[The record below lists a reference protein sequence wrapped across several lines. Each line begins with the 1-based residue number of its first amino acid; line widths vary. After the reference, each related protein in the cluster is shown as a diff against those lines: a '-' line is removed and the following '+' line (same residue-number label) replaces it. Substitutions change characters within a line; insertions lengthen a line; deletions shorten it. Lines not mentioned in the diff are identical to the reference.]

1 MKQLIKASSSRT
13 YKYRLFNTDKLAH
26 KFNHTQQIERVYFNY
41 ALKYLYQHY
50 GVGHINSYFPVGAR
64 RQYLIKDLKQFA
76 RLKAEQHGF
85 NLKKLDYSVQSID
98 KMLEQLCI
106 NFDKYRKK
114 QYQVINYWSDSNK
127 QHYIKTHVTGL
138 SGYYRIGHKHRDNLQ
153 NSVYFKYNNHNIG
166 INNNYSIKVPY
177 FKNLQTIE
185 SLTHLKGKKILGV
198 IIVKR
203 KRFYE
208 LQVITKFEKK
218 KEVNDISYIE
228 GLDVNLANNE
238 FFVLSSGEV
247 ISWTDKV
254 ANSYNRLDKQS
265 RSLQHYLTTDNH
277 RYDSSR
283 KTKYKQAQLTRV
295 EDKMKNIL
303 DNWELEVAKYLSKT
317 YPVLAMEQLDSFK
330 LRLSKRTI
338 PSLRKNTNHKLSKLQ
353 PTEFRQYMEDV
364 YQNDGHILF
373 EVNSI
378 DTSKTCNYCSHINH
392 NLKVGAKYWTCPSCG
407 KEINRDQ
414 NATFNI
420 RDWALDP
427 SKHAVMQQQERFK
440 YLDKS
445 KLVVQY

>member
-1 MKQLIKASSSRT
+1 MNIAFKSTGSRT
-13 YKYRLFNTDKLAH
+13 YKYKLLTTSSVVN
-26 KFNHTQQIERVYFNY
+26 KFSYIQQIEGIYFNY

-50 GVGHINSYFPVGAR
+50 GIGHLSSYFPTGTKR
-64 RQYLIKDLKQFA
+64 KYLIRTLESFA

-106 NFDKYRKK
+106 NFDKYHKK
-114 QYQVINYWSDSNK
+114 QYQVNTYWSDSSK
-127 QHYIKTHVTGL
+127 QHYLKNHTTNL
-138 SGYYRIGHKHRDNLQ
+138 SGYYRIRYKHHNNLQ
-153 NSVYFKYNNHNIG
+153 NSIYFKTTTTVRIT
-166 INNNYSIKVPY
+166 NNYNIKIPY
-177 FKNLQTIE
+177 FKNVQTVE

-208 LQVITKFEKK
+208 LQVVTKFEKE
-218 KEVNDISYIE
+218 KEVSDLSSIE

-238 FFVLSSGEV
+238 FFVLSSGEI

-254 ANSYNRLDKQS
+254 FNDYTMLDKQS

-277 RYDSSR
+277 RFDSSKR
-283 KTKYKQAQLTRV
+283 TKYKQAQLTRV
-295 EDKMKNIL
+295 RTKMRNIL
-303 DNWELEVAKYLSKT
+303 DNWELGVAKYLSRT
-317 YPVLAMEQLDSFK
+317 YPVLAMEQLDSFE
-330 LRLSKRTI
+330 LRLSKRAI
-338 PSLRKNTNHKLSKLQ
+338 PSLRKNTNHKLAKLQ
-353 PTEFRQYMEDV
+353 PTEFRQYMENV

-378 DTSKTCNYCSHINH
+378 DTSKTCNYCNHINH
-392 NLKVGAKYWTCPSCG
+392 ELKVGAKHWVCPSCG